1 VSHEALLQE
10 VARLA
15 GRFLEG
21 LPERP
26 VRASATRDELVQA
39 LGGALPDAGEA
50 DESVISR
57 LAAGAE
63 PGLIATAGPRFFGF
77 VIGGSLPAALAA
89 DWLAATWDQNAGLYA
104 ASPAASVVE
113 DIASEWLL
121 ELFGLPLTA
130 SVGFA
135 TGCQMAN
142 FTALAAARHA
152 VLQRAGWDVE
162 AKGLYGAPEIHV
174 VLSAEAHVTIFSA
187 LRMLGLGSERV
198 HRVSTDDQGRVRADV
213 MRQVLAGCQGPT
225 IVCAQSG
232 NVNTGAFDPLDK
244 VVAMAHAAGA
254 WVHVDGAFGLW
265 ATTSPELRGQTVGI
279 AGADSW
285 ATDAHKWLNVP
296 YDSGI
301 VIVADSAAHRG
312 AMSSKAAYLIQTSGL
327 ERDPLEYVPEFSRR
341 ARGFAVYAALRSLGR
356 RGVADMIERCSRL
369 ARRMGDRLKGGPAVR
384 ILNDV
389 VLNQVLVRFEAPGVD
404 ADALTRAVITRV
416 QNDGTCWLSGSKWH
430 EMQVMRVS
438 VSNWSTTD
446 ADIDRSA
453 DAILSALCVE
463 LSAAGR

>member
-1 VSHEALLQE
+1 MSHEDLLQD
-10 VARLA
+10 VARRA

-21 LPERP
+21 LRDRP

-39 LGGALPDAGEA
+39 LGGALPEEGESDA
-50 DESVISR
+50 SVIAR

-89 DWLAATWDQNAGLYA
+89 DWLATTWDQNAGLYA

-121 ELFGLPLTA
+121 DLFGLPPKA
-130 SVGFA
+130 SVGFT

-152 VLQRAGWDVE
+152 VLKRAGWDVE
-162 AKGLYGAPEIHV
+162 AKGLFGAPEIHV
-174 VLSAEAHVTIFSA
+174 VLAAEAHVTIFSA

-198 HRVSTDDQGRVRADV
+198 HRVPTDDQGRVRAEE
-213 MRQVLAGCQGPT
+213 MRKVLAGCQGPT
-225 IVCAQSG
+225 IVCAQAG
-232 NVNTGAFDPLDK
+232 NVNTGAFDPLAD
-244 VVAMAHAAGA
+244 VVAMAHARGA

-265 ATTSPELRGQTVGI
+265 ATASPELRGQTAGI

-285 ATDAHKWLNVP
+285 ATDGHKWLNVP

-312 AMSSKAAYLIQTSGL
+312 AMSSKAAYLIEASGP

-341 ARGFAVYAALRSLGR
+341 ARGFAVYAALRALGR

-369 ARRMGDRLKGGPAVR
+369 ARRMRDRLRDEPAVR
-384 ILNDV
+384 IMNDV

-416 QNDGTCWLSGSKWH
+416 QNEGTCWLSGSKWH

-446 ADIDRSA
+446 ADIDRSG
-453 DAILSALCVE
+453 DAILSAQRVE

>member
-1 VSHEALLQE
+1 MSHEDLLQD
-10 VARLA
+10 VARRA

-21 LPERP
+21 LRDRP

-39 LGGALPDAGEA
+39 LGGALPEEGESDA
-50 DESVISR
+50 SVIAR
-57 LAAGAE
+57 LAVGAE

-89 DWLAATWDQNAGLYA
+89 DWLATTWDQNAGLYA

-121 ELFGLPLTA
+121 DLFGLPPKA
-130 SVGFA
+130 SVGFT

-152 VLQRAGWDVE
+152 VLKRAGWDVE
-162 AKGLYGAPEIHV
+162 AKGLFGAPEIHV
-174 VLSAEAHVTIFSA
+174 VLAAEAHVTIFSA

-198 HRVSTDDQGRVRADV
+198 HRVPTDDQGRVRAEE
-213 MRQVLAGCQGPT
+213 MRKVLAGCQGPT
-225 IVCAQSG
+225 IVCAQAG
-232 NVNTGAFDPLDK
+232 NVNTGAFDPLAD
-244 VVAMAHAAGA
+244 VVAMAHARGA

-265 ATTSPELRGQTVGI
+265 ATASPELRGQTAGI

-285 ATDAHKWLNVP
+285 ATDGHKWLNVP

-312 AMSSKAAYLIQTSGL
+312 AMSSKAAYLIEASGP

-341 ARGFAVYAALRSLGR
+341 ARGFAVYAALRALGR

-369 ARRMGDRLKGGPAVR
+369 ARRMGDRLKGESAVR
-384 ILNDV
+384 ILNDIA
-389 VLNQVLVRFEAPGVD
+389 LNQVLVRFEAPGVD
-404 ADALTRAVITRV
+404 ADALTRAVIARV
-416 QNDGTCWLSGSKWH
+416 QEDGTCWLSGSKWH

-446 ADIDRSA
+446 ADIDRSG
-453 DAILSALCVE
+453 DAILSALRVE